1 MRYELTPCQLNRLND
16 YIRHLRL
23 AACLIDMI
31 VHDIAKDA
39 RPGLRGH
46 TPHRGRGGSPLPPA
60 RTGRDGPQGTA
71 VPTIGWLGRDGP
83 QGTAVPTTKRVAW
96 GDG

>member
-23 AACLIDMI
+23 AACLIDTL

-39 RPGLRGH
+39 RPGLRDLVPDC
-46 TPHRGRGGSPLPPA
+46 PHFEPRTDEGG
-60 RTGRDGPQGTA
+60 
-71 VPTIGWLGRDGP
+71 VTIG
-83 QGTAVPTTKRVAW
+83 
-96 GDG
+96 

>member
-31 VHDIAKDA
+31 VHDIAKNA
-39 RPGLRGH
+39 RPGLLDLVPDC
-46 TPHRGRGGSPLPPA
+46 PHFEPRTDEGG
-60 RTGRDGPQGTA
+60 
-71 VPTIGWLGRDGP
+71 VTIG
-83 QGTAVPTTKRVAW
+83 
-96 GDG
+96 

>member
-1 MRYELTPCQLNRLND
+1 MRYELTLCQLNRLND

-23 AACLIDMI
+23 AACLIDTL

-39 RPGLRGH
+39 RPGLRG
-46 TPHRGRGGSPLPPA
+46 TP
-60 RTGRDGPQGTA
+60 
-71 VPTIGWLGRDGP
+71 PTVVG
-83 QGTAVPTTKRVAW
+83 AAW

>member
-23 AACLIDMI
+23 AACLIDTL

-39 RPGLRGH
+39 RPGLRG
-46 TPHRGRGGSPLPPA
+46 TPPTVVGA
-60 RTGRDGPQGTA
+60 A
-71 VPTIGWLGRDGP
+71 VPCRPHET
-83 QGTAVPTTKRVAW
+83 TATTKTRRAAGDCGPYHGVAW